1 MAGDEKVLI
10 DAAHAVRPHAHAP
23 YSNYHVGAALVDD
36 KGRVHVG
43 CNVENSSYPEG
54 TCAETNAIAAMVA
67 QGGKTIDT
75 IAIVGGTGEVG
86 IAAAGGKVDAC
97 TPCGGC
103 RQRILEF
110 SDENTRI
117 ILLDTEGNSSRYSIE
132 ELLPA
137 SFRVTSLMR

>member
-1 MAGDEKVLI
+1 MADDEKVL
-10 DAAHAVRPHAHAP
+10 DAAYAVRPNAHAP
-23 YSNYHVGAALVDD
+23 YSNYHVGAALIDEN
-36 KGRVHVG
+36 GRMHVG

-54 TCAETNAIAAMVA
+54 TCAEANAIAAMVA

-75 IAIVGGTGEVG
+75 IVIVGAAGDVG
-86 IAAAGGKVDAC
+86 IAAGGGKVDTC

-117 ILLDTEGNSSRYSIE
+117 VLLDSEGKSSRYSID

-137 SFRVTSLMR
+137 AFRVT